1 MKIISIIIAL
11 SLLDIALIF
20 LLWHKDVIVD
30 YVEEEQS
37 EITDEEQQIANV
49 NYINN
54 LSNIKQ

>member
-30 YVEEEQS
+30 YVDEEQS